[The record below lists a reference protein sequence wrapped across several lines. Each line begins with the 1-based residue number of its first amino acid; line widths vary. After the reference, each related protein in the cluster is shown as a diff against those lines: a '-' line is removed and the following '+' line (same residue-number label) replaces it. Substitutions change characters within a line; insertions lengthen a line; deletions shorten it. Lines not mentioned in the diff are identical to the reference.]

1 MFEEEID
8 IKKTKINVSLWVKFF
23 GYLSNYKL
31 HLIGLL
37 VIMIVVGLIEATFPF
52 LTKYAIDNF
61 VVPRTFDNFE
71 IFLIIFGTL
80 VVVQSLNTYLLMIL
94 AGRIENGMTYD
105 IRNQA
110 YNKLQSLPLSFFD
123 STQTGFVMAR
133 ILSDVQKISGVLS
146 WNIVDSV
153 WGISSMSFILVYLL
167 ILNWKMALFVLCAI
181 PVIFVVSMY
190 FQKRILSQY
199 RKVRKIN
206 SEITGS
212 FNEGIMGAK
221 TAKILSVEDMMIS
234 DFKVQTN
241 EMRLA
246 SIRGAVLSAV
256 YTPIVVSIGSIVTAV
271 LLVYGGKNAYIGTV
285 SFGTLAAFISYSIQ
299 FFEPVR
305 EIARII
311 ADIVA
316 AQAAAERVLDLLE
329 KESESGNEGGK
340 SQSYIDTKINAKENN
355 QRIEGNVIFDDVS
368 FRYSKGDWVLR
379 NFNLKVEKGQT
390 IAIVG
395 ETGAGKS
402 TIVNLIGRFYEP
414 TEGTIY
420 IDGVDFRKIPLA
432 TLRRSMGYVLQT
444 PHLFNGTI
452 EDNIRYGNLDATRDE
467 IIAAAKL
474 VNAHDFIMNLENGY
488 ETNVGEGG
496 SNLSTGQ
503 RQLISLA
510 RVVVS
515 NPRIII
521 LDEAT
526 SSIDAYTEHL
536 IQDAIHKVLYGRT
549 SFVIAHR
556 LSTIRNANRI
566 LVLENGKILEDGT
579 HEELMKLKGHY
590 HRLYIR
596 QFVYDKEAKLL
607 SDIE

>member
-1 MFEEEID
+1 MFEEEVD
-8 IKKTKINVSLWVKFF
+8 IKKTKINVSLWFKFF
-23 GYLSNYKL
+23 GYLGNYKP

-37 VIMIVVGLIEATFPF
+37 IIMVIVGLIEATFPF

-110 YNKLQSLPLSFFD
+110 YKKLQSLPLSFFD

-221 TAKILSVEDMMIS
+221 TAKVLAVEDMMVD
-234 DFKVQTN
+234 DFKVQTE
-241 EMRLA
+241 EMRRA

-256 YTPIVVSIGSIVTAV
+256 YTPIVVSIGSIVTAI

-329 KESESGNEGGK
+329 KESEGESEGEK
-340 SQSYIDTKINAKENN
+340 AQSYIDTKSTDL
-355 QRIEGNVIFDDVS
+355 RIEGTVVFDDVS

-379 NFNLKVEKGQT
+379 HFNLKVEKGQT

-420 IDGVDFRKIPLA
+420 IDGIDFQKIPLSM
-432 TLRRSMGYVLQT
+432 LRRNIGYVLQT

-452 EDNIRYGNLDATRDE
+452 EDNIRYGNLNATRDE
-467 IIAAAKL
+467 IIDAAKL
-474 VNAHDFIMNLENGY
+474 VNAHDFIMSLENGY

-496 SNLSTGQ
+496 SKLSTGQ

-556 LSTIRNANRI
+556 LSTIRSADRI
-566 LVLENGKILEDGT
+566 LVLENGKIVEDGT
-579 HEELMKLKGHY
+579 HEELMKLRGHY
-590 HRLYIR
+590 HRLYIQ
-596 QFVYDKEAKLL
+596 QFVYDKEEKLL
-607 SDIE
+607 RDI

>member
-1 MFEEEID
+1 MFEEEVD
-8 IKKTKINVSLWVKFF
+8 IKKTKINVSLWFKFF
-23 GYLSNYKL
+23 GYLGNYKP

-37 VIMIVVGLIEATFPF
+37 IIMVVVGLIEATFPF

-110 YNKLQSLPLSFFD
+110 YKKLQSLPLSFFD

-221 TAKILSVEDMMIS
+221 TAKVLAVEDMMVD
-234 DFKVQTN
+234 DFKVQTE
-241 EMRLA
+241 EMRRA

-256 YTPIVVSIGSIVTAV
+256 YTPIVVSIGSIVTAI

-329 KESESGNEGGK
+329 KESESESEGEKG
-340 SQSYIDTKINAKENN
+340 QSYIDTKSMDL
-355 QRIEGNVIFDDVS
+355 RIEGTVVFDDVS

-379 NFNLKVEKGQT
+379 HFNLKVEKGQT

-420 IDGVDFRKIPLA
+420 IDGIDFRKIPLSM
-432 TLRRSMGYVLQT
+432 LRRNIGYVLQT

-452 EDNIRYGNLDATRDE
+452 EDNIRYGKLDATRDE
-467 IIAAAKL
+467 IIDAAKL
-474 VNAHDFIMNLENGY
+474 VNAHDFIMSLENGY

-496 SNLSTGQ
+496 SKLSTGQ

-556 LSTIRNANRI
+556 LSTIRSADRI
-566 LVLENGKILEDGT
+566 LVLENGKIVEDGT
-579 HEELMKLKGHY
+579 HEELMKLRGHY
-590 HRLYIR
+590 HRLYIQ
-596 QFVYDKEAKLL
+596 QFVYDKEEKLL
-607 SDIE
+607 SDI

>member
-1 MFEEEID
+1 MFEEEVD
-8 IKKTKINVSLWVKFF
+8 IKKTKINVSLWFKFF
-23 GYLSNYKL
+23 GYLGNYKP

-37 VIMIVVGLIEATFPF
+37 IIMVVVGLIEATFPF

-110 YNKLQSLPLSFFD
+110 YKKLQSLPLSFFD

-181 PVIFVVSMY
+181 PVIFLVSMY
-190 FQKRILSQY
+190 FQKRILLQY

-221 TAKILSVEDMMIS
+221 TAKVLAVEDMMVD
-234 DFKVQTN
+234 DFKVQTE
-241 EMRLA
+241 EMKLA

-256 YTPIVVSIGSIVTAV
+256 YTPIVVSIGSIVTAI

-329 KESESGNEGGK
+329 KESESESEGEKG
-340 SQSYIDTKINAKENN
+340 QSYIDTKSMDL
-355 QRIEGNVIFDDVS
+355 RIEGTVVFDDVS

-379 NFNLKVEKGQT
+379 HFNLKVNKGQT

-420 IDGVDFRKIPLA
+420 IDGIDFGKIPLSV
-432 TLRRSMGYVLQT
+432 LRRNIGYVLQT

-452 EDNIRYGNLDATRDE
+452 EDNIRYGKLDATRDE
-467 IIAAAKL
+467 IIDAAKL
-474 VNAHDFIMNLENGY
+474 VNAHDFIMSLENGY

-496 SNLSTGQ
+496 SKLSTGQ

-510 RVVVS
+510 RVVVA
-515 NPRIII
+515 NPKIIV

-556 LSTIRNANRI
+556 LSTIRSADRI
-566 LVLENGKILEDGT
+566 LVLENGKIVEDGT
-579 HEELMKLKGHY
+579 HEELMKLRGHY
-590 HRLYIR
+590 HRLYIQ
-596 QFVYDKEAKLL
+596 QFVYDKEEKLL

>member
-1 MFEEEID
+1 MFEEEVD
-8 IKKTKINVSLWVKFF
+8 IKKTKINVSLWFKFF
-23 GYLSNYKL
+23 GYLGNYKP

-37 VIMIVVGLIEATFPF
+37 IIMVVVGLIEATFPF

-110 YNKLQSLPLSFFD
+110 YKKLQSLPLSFFD

-221 TAKILSVEDMMIS
+221 TAKVLAVEDMMVD
-234 DFKVQTN
+234 DFKVQTE
-241 EMRLA
+241 EMRRA

-329 KESESGNEGGK
+329 KESEGESEGEK
-340 SQSYIDTKINAKENN
+340 AQSYIDTKSTDL
-355 QRIEGNVIFDDVS
+355 RIEGTVVFDDVS

-379 NFNLKVEKGQT
+379 HFNLKVEKGQT

-420 IDGVDFRKIPLA
+420 IDGIDFRKIPLSV
-432 TLRRSMGYVLQT
+432 LRRNIGYVLQT

-452 EDNIRYGNLDATRDE
+452 EDNIRYGKLDATRDE

-474 VNAHDFIMNLENGY
+474 VNAHEFIMSLENGY

-496 SNLSTGQ
+496 SKLSTGQ

-556 LSTIRNANRI
+556 LSTIRSADRI
-566 LVLENGKILEDGT
+566 LVLENGKIVEDGT
-579 HEELMKLKGHY
+579 HEELMKLRGHY
-590 HRLYIR
+590 HRLYIQ
-596 QFVYDKEAKLL
+596 QFVYDKEEKLL
-607 SDIE
+607 SDI

>member
-1 MFEEEID
+1 MFEEEVD
-8 IKKTKINVSLWVKFF
+8 IKKTKINVSLWFKFF
-23 GYLSNYKL
+23 GYLGNYKP

-37 VIMIVVGLIEATFPF
+37 IIMVVVGLIEATFPF

-110 YNKLQSLPLSFFD
+110 YKKLQSLPLSFFD

-221 TAKILSVEDMMIS
+221 TAKVLAVEDMMVD
-234 DFKVQTN
+234 DFKVQTE
-241 EMRLA
+241 EMRRA

-256 YTPIVVSIGSIVTAV
+256 YTPIVVSIGSIVTAI

-329 KESESGNEGGK
+329 KESEGESEGEK
-340 SQSYIDTKINAKENN
+340 AQSYIDTKSTDL
-355 QRIEGNVIFDDVS
+355 RIEGTVVFDDVS

-379 NFNLKVEKGQT
+379 HFNLKVEKGQT

-420 IDGVDFRKIPLA
+420 IDGIDFRKIPLSV
-432 TLRRSMGYVLQT
+432 LRRNIGYVLQT

-452 EDNIRYGNLDATRDE
+452 EDNIRYGKLDATRDE

-474 VNAHDFIMNLENGY
+474 VNAHEFIMSLENGY

-496 SNLSTGQ
+496 SKLSTGQ

-556 LSTIRNANRI
+556 LSTIRSADRI
-566 LVLENGKILEDGT
+566 LVLENGKIVEDGT
-579 HEELMKLKGHY
+579 HEELMKLRGHY
-590 HRLYIR
+590 HRLYIQ
-596 QFVYDKEAKLL
+596 QFVYDKEEKLL
-607 SDIE
+607 RDI

>member
-110 YNKLQSLPLSFFD
+110 YKKLQSLPLSFFD

-167 ILNWKMALFVLCAI
+167 ILNWKMAFFVLCAI

-221 TAKILSVEDMMIS
+221 TTKILSVEDMMIS

-329 KESESGNEGGK
+329 KESEGGNEGGK

-432 TLRRSMGYVLQT
+432 TLRRSMGYV
-444 PHLFNGTI
+444 
-452 EDNIRYGNLDATRDE
+452 
-467 IIAAAKL
+467 
-474 VNAHDFIMNLENGY
+474 
-488 ETNVGEGG
+488 
-496 SNLSTGQ
+496 
-503 RQLISLA
+503 
-510 RVVVS
+510 
-515 NPRIII
+515 
-521 LDEAT
+521 
-526 SSIDAYTEHL
+526 
-536 IQDAIHKVLYGRT
+536 
-549 SFVIAHR
+549 
-556 LSTIRNANRI
+556 
-566 LVLENGKILEDGT
+566 
-579 HEELMKLKGHY
+579 
-590 HRLYIR
+590 
-596 QFVYDKEAKLL
+596 
-607 SDIE
+607 

>member
-1 MFEEEID
+1 MFEEEVD
-8 IKKTKINVSLWVKFF
+8 IKKTKINVSLWFKFF
-23 GYLSNYKL
+23 GYLGNYKP

-37 VIMIVVGLIEATFPF
+37 IIMVVVGLIEATFPF

-110 YNKLQSLPLSFFD
+110 YKKLQSLPLSFFD

-221 TAKILSVEDMMIS
+221 TAKVLAVEDMMVD
-234 DFKVQTN
+234 DFKVQTE
-241 EMRLA
+241 EMRRA

-256 YTPIVVSIGSIVTAV
+256 YTPIVVSIGSIVTAI

-329 KESESGNEGGK
+329 KESEGESEGEK
-340 SQSYIDTKINAKENN
+340 AQSYIDTKSTDL
-355 QRIEGNVIFDDVS
+355 RIEGTVVFDDVS

-379 NFNLKVEKGQT
+379 HFNLKVEKGQT

-420 IDGVDFRKIPLA
+420 IDGIDFRKIPLSV
-432 TLRRSMGYVLQT
+432 LRRNIGYVLQT

-452 EDNIRYGNLDATRDE
+452 EDNIRYGKLDATRDE

-474 VNAHDFIMNLENGY
+474 VNAHEFIMSLENGY

-496 SNLSTGQ
+496 SKLSTGQ

-556 LSTIRNANRI
+556 LSTIRSADRI
-566 LVLENGKILEDGT
+566 LVLENGKIVEDGT
-579 HEELMKLKGHY
+579 HEELMKLRGHY
-590 HRLYIR
+590 HRLYIQ
-596 QFVYDKEAKLL
+596 QFVYDKEEKLL
-607 SDIE
+607 SDI

>member
-1 MFEEEID
+1 
-8 IKKTKINVSLWVKFF
+8 
-23 GYLSNYKL
+23 
-31 HLIGLL
+31 
-37 VIMIVVGLIEATFPF
+37 
-52 LTKYAIDNF
+52 
-61 VVPRTFDNFE
+61 
-71 IFLIIFGTL
+71 
-80 VVVQSLNTYLLMIL
+80 
-94 AGRIENGMTYD
+94 
-105 IRNQA
+105 
-110 YNKLQSLPLSFFD
+110 
-123 STQTGFVMAR
+123 
-133 ILSDVQKISGVLS
+133 
-146 WNIVDSV
+146 
-153 WGISSMSFILVYLL
+153 
-167 ILNWKMALFVLCAI
+167 
-181 PVIFVVSMY
+181 
-190 FQKRILSQY
+190 
-199 RKVRKIN
+199 
-206 SEITGS
+206 
-212 FNEGIMGAK
+212 MGAK
-221 TAKILSVEDMMIS
+221 TAKILSVEDMMIE
-234 DFKVQTN
+234 DFKAQTN

-271 LLVYGGKNAYIGTV
+271 LLVYGGKSAYIGTV

-329 KESESGNEGGK
+329 KESEGGNEGGE
-340 SQSYIDTKINAKENN
+340 SQSYIDIKESN
-355 QRIEGNVIFDDVS
+355 QCIEGNVVFDDVS

-379 NFNLKVEKGQT
+379 NFNLKVERGQT

-432 TLRRSMGYVLQT
+432 ILRRSIGYVLQT
-444 PHLFNGTI
+444 PHLFNGTV
-452 EDNIRYGNLDATRDE
+452 EDNIRYGKLDATRDE

-496 SNLSTGQ
+496 SKLSTGQ
-503 RQLISLA
+503 RQLVSLA

-556 LSTIRNANRI
+556 LSTIRSANRI
-566 LVLENGKILEDGT
+566 LVLESGKIVEDGT